1 MGKMNKPQLAR
12 GWYCGVKNEQN
23 VVAYMREQQNL
34 KTGYL
39 VLVNV
44 GLEATSFDLATVQS
58 ASITCENADNVW
70 ADSDSSCTGGTVT
83 LSAQGYTM
91 LEYPVGTYQSDWQLA
106 NLAES
111 QQTCYIS
118 RPVKL
123 SSGIEYKV
131 ASDYWTG

>member
-1 MGKMNKPQLAR
+1 MG
-12 GWYCGVKNEQN
+12 
-23 VVAYMREQQNL
+23 NL

-44 GLEATSFDLATVQS
+44 GLSATSFDLGTVKS
-58 ASITCENADNVW
+58 SSVTCENADIIW
-70 ADSDSSCTGGTVT
+70 TDTDSSCSGTTVS

-91 LEYPVGTYQSDWQLA
+91 LEYSVGGYMSDWQLA
-106 NLAES
+106 NLEKD

-131 ASDYWTG
+131 ASDYWTGNA